1 MVSFNVRSFS
11 NLGNIDLEKK
21 STLKNMISF
30 PQNCSDFLFKLIQKV
45 KNAPPEDAS
54 EALYQ
59 AGTLFILSGFG
70 DAAYESFL
78 YLLEGELSLS
88 KASSLMHSFE
98 SILLPSLCY
107 ALSKPCPATSNREA
121 LTTDELTDLVLQNE
135 QQNRFMLLMDRFS
148 LPEGNLPPEIS
159 KYIPKPPPLNPNWTE
174 EYIQKLLGQG
184 ENAPT
189 RNEISSFLQ
198 EAYRVLQVLA
208 KGEIFDEAI
217 ELSEVYNNVCEIWK
231 LDNSS
236 IYADVEM
243 IAIDTCFRAG
253 KEVKAKERFTKWWRQ
268 SRQSTV
274 SLFTLLY
281 FRSGINTLLDG
292 VLREE
297 IGISQAQINIFF
309 DALKNRSYVPQTLYI
324 PSVSDWQ
331 TFLETWNSKI
341 FARKLDEDLENYS
354 HWFPD
359 EVEKRDCGSQGALE
373 SEILELELK
382 LGKSL
387 PTSYRNFL
395 LCSNGWIIV
404 NEYDKLLATKEIDWF
419 YTLNKEWVD
428 VWNEGERYEVND
440 EKYFFYGKHQDAGS
454 IRSYYMKTA
463 LQISTDE
470 DGYVYLLNPIVVNEQ
485 GEWEAWDFGNK
496 IAGAYRYRSFWEMM
510 QAIYKRSFEDEND

>member
-1 MVSFNVRSFS
+1 
-11 NLGNIDLEKK
+11 
-21 STLKNMISF
+21 MISF
-30 PQNCSDFLFKLIQKV
+30 PQNCSDFLFKLTQKV

-78 YLLEGELSLS
+78 CLLDGELRLS

-107 ALSKPCPATSNREA
+107 ALSKPCPATPNLEA
-121 LTTDELTDLVLQNE
+121 LTTDRLTELVLQNE
-135 QQNRFMLLMDRFS
+135 QENRFILLMDKFS
-148 LPEGNLPPEIS
+148 LPEINLPPEIS
-159 KYIPKPPPLNPNWTE
+159 KYIPIPPPLNPNWTE

-184 ENAPT
+184 ENVPT
-189 RNEISSFLQ
+189 QSEITSFLQ
-198 EAYRVLQVLA
+198 QAYRVLQVLA
-208 KGEIFDEAI
+208 KGEKFHEAI
-217 ELSEVYNNVCEIWK
+217 ELSELYNNVCKIWK
-231 LDNSS
+231 LDAKDWISES
-236 IYADVEM
+236 VEM

-253 KEVKAKERFTKWWRQ
+253 QEVKAKERLVKWWRQ
-268 SRQSTV
+268 SRQSALN
-274 SLFTLLY
+274 LFTLLLY
-281 FRSGINTLLDG
+281 FRSGINALLDG

-309 DALKNRSYVPQTLYI
+309 DELKNRAYVPQALYI

-331 TFLETWNSKI
+331 TFLETWSSKI
-341 FARKLDEDLENYS
+341 FARELDEDLENYS
-354 HWFPD
+354 RWFPN
-359 EVEKRDCGSQGALE
+359 EVAKRNCSSQAALE

-404 NEYDKLLATKEIDWF
+404 NEYSKLFGTKEIDWF
-419 YTLNKEWVD
+419 HTLNKEWVD
-428 VWNEGERYEVND
+428 VWNKDERDEVDD
-440 EKYFFYGKHQDAGS
+440 EKYFLYGEHQDPCY
-454 IRSYYMKTA
+454 IRNYYMKTA

-470 DGYVYLLNPIVVNEQ
+470 DGYVYLLNPMVVNEQ

-510 QAIYKRSFEDEND
+510 QAVFKRSFKEEND